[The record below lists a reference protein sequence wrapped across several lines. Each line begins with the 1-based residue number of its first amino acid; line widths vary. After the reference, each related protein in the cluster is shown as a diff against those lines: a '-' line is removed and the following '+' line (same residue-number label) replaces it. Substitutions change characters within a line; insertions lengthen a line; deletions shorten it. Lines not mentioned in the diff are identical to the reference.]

1 MNNSKKNIYAL
12 LDFDG
17 FICKS
22 YFANKE
28 DMTNIESAKII
39 LNNLKNSAIEKT
51 ANYFGVNK
59 SNVIVVPIM
68 SGHSWKKDLY
78 PSYKRTRTRDE
89 FLGLYRE
96 EIKKDRGIVF
106 VNNLEADELLIVMHQ
121 YLRALNVKH
130 IIFSDDKD
138 LKYYATDY
146 CKINITEEP
155 ELLDEV
161 AMWSR
166 QLEQMMAGDSEDNI
180 KGIPKIGMKTAEKI
194 LTNTGY
200 SIESVIREYKNRD
213 IDIDSCL
220 RDLLL
225 IIPMSEDYIDNT
237 ETIYKL
243 ALDVLENNKELYDID
258 ANNAIISQVQFLN
271 KKVTEVYN
279 EI

>member
-1 MNNSKKNIYAL
+1 
-12 LDFDG
+12 
-17 FICKS
+17 
-22 YFANKE
+22 
-28 DMTNIESAKII
+28 
-39 LNNLKNSAIEKT
+39 
-51 ANYFGVNK
+51 
-59 SNVIVVPIM
+59 
-68 SGHSWKKDLY
+68 
-78 PSYKRTRTRDE
+78 
-89 FLGLYRE
+89 
-96 EIKKDRGIVF
+96 
-106 VNNLEADELLIVMHQ
+106 
-121 YLRALNVKH
+121 
-130 IIFSDDKD
+130 
-138 LKYYATDY
+138 
-146 CKINITEEP
+146 
-155 ELLDEV
+155 
-161 AMWSR
+161 MWSR